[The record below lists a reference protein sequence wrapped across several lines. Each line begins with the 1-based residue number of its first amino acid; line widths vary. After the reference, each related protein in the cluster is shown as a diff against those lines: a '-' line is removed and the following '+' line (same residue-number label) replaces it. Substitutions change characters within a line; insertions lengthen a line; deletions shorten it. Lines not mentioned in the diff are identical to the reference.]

1 MAIPRAIVL
10 VDGENLVFR
19 YEAMVESGRVPDKRV
34 IHIPGVFVWH
44 PEITEWCMMDI
55 VHVYFYTSMV
65 GDDST
70 LVATKEAIGRTVYS
84 YDYMTGEHPSGAAQ
98 LVPVLFKKLSSS
110 RKSRQVDINIT
121 IDMMRFAH
129 NPNIQV
135 LHLISGDGDYIPL
148 LQEVMRHGKE
158 AYVGALSSGLAS
170 ELRYTADQ
178 FISLDDIFFPPA
190 KAKATREKLK
200 T

>member
-1 MAIPRAIVL
+1 
-10 VDGENLVFR
+10 
-19 YEAMVESGRVPDKRV
+19 MVESGRVPDKKV
-34 IHIPGVFVWH
+34 IHIPEVFVWH
-44 PEITEWCMMDI
+44 PKITEWCMMDI
-55 VHVYFYTSMV
+55 VHVYFYSSMV
-65 GDDST
+65 ADDSK
-70 LVATKEAIGRTVYS
+70 LVATKEAIGKTVYR
-84 YDYMTGEHPSGAAQ
+84 YDYVIGEHPAGAAQ

-158 AYVGALSSGLAS
+158 VYVGALSSGLAS
-170 ELRYTADQ
+170 ELRYTADE

-190 KAKATREKLK
+190 KVKVTREKLK